1 MFAEAFGLPSARA
14 SGVVCFS
21 RDGERQT
28 DLAGDLCYRHEKM
41 RVLTWKTE

>member
-14 SGVVCFS
+14 SGVVYFS
-21 RDGERQT
+21 LEGERQT
-28 DLAGDLCYRHEKM
+28 DLEGDRCFRHEKM